1 MDPQKEAQ
9 QGKTEKTHYR
19 DQAKQQ
25 FPAKK
30 GLTGLCSPA
39 VSEGWVRRLGLW
51 GPVLRERTGADCL
64 SDTLRGLAQHSRGR
78 PGKLWGH
85 QKNKGSFLQED
96 SNSAL

>member
-1 MDPQKEAQ
+1 MRRALK
-9 QGKTEKTHYR
+9 
-19 DQAKQQ
+19 AKQRKLTTEIALKGTSQ
-25 FPAKK
+25 PRSSSCAHICLQPA
-30 GLTGLCSPA
+30 GC
-39 VSEGWVRRLGLW
+39 WVRQCGL
-51 GPVLRERTGADCL
+51 PECSLRERPGADCL

>member
-51 GPVLRERTGADCL
+51 GPVLWERTGANCCE
-64 SDTLRGLAQHSRGR
+64 DTLRGL
-78 PGKLWGH
+78 K
-85 QKNKGSFLQED
+85 
-96 SNSAL
+96 